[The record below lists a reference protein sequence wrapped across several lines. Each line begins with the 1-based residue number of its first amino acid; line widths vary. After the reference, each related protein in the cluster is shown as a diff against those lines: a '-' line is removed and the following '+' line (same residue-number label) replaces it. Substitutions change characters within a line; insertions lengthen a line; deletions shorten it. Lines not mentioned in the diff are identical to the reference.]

1 MSLDLDAAFS
11 ALADPTRR
19 AVIQALVAG
28 PRRAGE
34 LADQVRMT
42 PPALSRHLRVL
53 RRAGII
59 VDNGTPEDARVRVYT
74 LAPASLGPVR
84 SWLEEVGAFWS
95 DQLASFKAH
104 AESGAAGH
112 PQRRRRN
119 A

>member
-1 MSLDLDAAFS
+1 MSLDLDVAFN

-34 LADQVRMT
+34 LADEVRMT

-53 RRAGII
+53 RRAGIV
-59 VDNGTPEDARVRVYT
+59 VDHGTPEDARVRVYA

-84 SWLEEVGAFWS
+84 SWLEEVSAFWS

-104 AESGAAGH
+104 AESSAAH
-112 PQRRRRN
+112 PPRRRRN